1 MAWKSRERSRAVTH
15 HGVVKWFRTVKGYG
29 FIAGDDGEEIFVHH
43 SNILMN
49 GFRNLEVG
57 QRVSYQ
63 TEQTE
68 KGNKAVNVVVE

>member
-1 MAWKSRERSRAVTH
+1 M
-15 HGVVKWFRTVKGYG
+15 VKTVKGYG
-29 FIAGDDGEEIFVHH
+29 FIAGDDGKEIFVHH
-43 SNILMN
+43 SDILMN

-63 TEQTE
+63 IEQTE

>member
-1 MAWKSRERSRAVTH
+1 MKRNLQ
-15 HGVVKWFRTVKGYG
+15 VKGYG
-29 FIAGDDGEEIFVHH
+29 FIAGDDGKEIFVHH
-43 SNILMN
+43 SDILMN

-63 TEQTE
+63 IEQTE

>member
-1 MAWKSRERSRAVTH
+1 MH

-29 FIAGDDGEEIFVHH
+29 FIAGDDGEEVFVHH

-63 TEQTE
+63 IEQTE
-68 KGNKAVNVVVE
+68 KGKKAVNVVVE